1 MNRMAL
7 LLSLL
12 CAGTLAACKTTDEAP
27 PPQLTAEQIA
37 TAQSQWTGTWS
48 GTWLEGGSCSSSI
61 EVQEVTG
68 TSAVATYSWGSG
80 CGGRG
85 PGSRTDSDAR
95 ISGDVITLSLTWGW
109 GVQYTIRP
117 DGNLDGEFWTRGR
130 KNVVTATFYKE

>member
-1 MNRMAL
+1 MSRVSL
-7 LLSLL
+7 LLPLL
-12 CAGTLAACKTTDEAP
+12 CAGILSACETTDEAP
-27 PPQLTAEQIA
+27 PQQLTTDQIA
-37 TAQSQWTGTWS
+37 AAQSQWTGKWS
-48 GTWLEGGSCSSSI
+48 GSWFEGGSCSSSI
-61 EVQEVTG
+61 EVRDVTG

-95 ISGDVITLSLTWGW
+95 IAGDIITLNLTWGW
-109 GVQYTIRP
+109 GAQYTIRS